1 MCDAPDRQ
9 GRQPLKGAAAAR
21 PPLPE
26 ETKPPRKQIKL
37 TPELAGKLLMELD
50 TSGVFYYTKEK
61 RRDPF
66 KELKDSG
73 VQSRL

>member
-1 MCDAPDRQ
+1 
-9 GRQPLKGAAAAR
+9 
-21 PPLPE
+21 LPE